1 MAPMLAEE
9 GTISPYDELI
19 AYECLYAE
27 EGTSRA
33 RISSIIADGG
43 GLPSAAFRSRH
54 GLFPDEER
62 ISEVKE
68 FVEARI
74 GSFSVL
80 VDGTPQFPTG
90 LRAEKNPLP
99 VFYYRGDINL
109 VSSPCVSVV
118 GTRHPSERGALAARR
133 VARALAERGYTV
145 VAGLATGIDT
155 CAMTEA
161 IDTGGSVIG
170 VIGTPIDRCY
180 PRKNE
185 GLQQL
190 VATKHLL
197 ISQVPLYR
205 YEHQPIKSQRFY
217 FPERNITMAALSTA
231 TIIVEAG
238 ETSGTRTQA
247 KACIDQHKQLIFLP
261 SAVESASWAEG
272 FLQKGA
278 VVASTVTETI
288 EAIGS

>member
-1 MAPMLAEE
+1 MLAEE

-33 RISSIIADGG
+33 RISSIIADSG

-62 ISEVKE
+62 ISEVRE
-68 FVEARI
+68 FVETRI

-90 LRAEKNPLP
+90 LRAEKSPLP

-109 VSSPCVSVV
+109 ASSPCVSVV

-133 VARALAERGYTV
+133 VARALAERDYAV
-145 VAGLATGIDT
+145 VAGLAAGIDT

-161 IDTGGSVIG
+161 IDAGGSVIG

-180 PRKNE
+180 PKENE
-185 GLQQL
+185 SLQQL

-217 FPERNITMAALSTA
+217 FPERNITMAALSSA

-247 KACIDQHKQLIFLP
+247 RACIDQHKRLIFLP
-261 SAVESASWAEG
+261 SAAESASWVEG

-278 VVASTVTETI
+278 VIASSVTEAI
-288 EAIGS
+288 EAIGL

>member
-80 VDGTPQFPTG
+80 VDGTPQFPAG
-90 LRAEKNPLP
+90 LRAEKSPLP

-133 VARALAERGYTV
+133 VARALAERGYAV

-261 SAVESASWAEG
+261 SAVESASWAKG

>member
-62 ISEVKE
+62 ISEVKK

-80 VDGTPQFPTG
+80 VDGTPQFPAG
-90 LRAEKNPLP
+90 LRAEKSPLP

-133 VARALAERGYTV
+133 VARALAERGYAV